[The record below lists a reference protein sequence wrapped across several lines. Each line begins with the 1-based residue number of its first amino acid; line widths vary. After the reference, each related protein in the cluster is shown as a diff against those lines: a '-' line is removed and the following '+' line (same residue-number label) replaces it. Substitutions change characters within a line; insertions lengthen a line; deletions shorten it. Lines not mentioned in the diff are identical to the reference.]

1 MLPPQAERWPL
12 ERAEKCA
19 GYTLSDGARR
29 HAQVWLD
36 LVAQWNAKLDL
47 TAAKTPEDLV
57 ELGLTDALVL
67 AGRVAQGARVVDVGT
82 GMGAP
87 GVPLALARPDLAVT
101 LCEPMQKRIAFLR
114 TVLGTTGR
122 TDVTLVHGRG
132 EALAREAWDVA
143 ISRATLS
150 PSAWLELGAAL
161 VVPGGTIWVLLARD
175 AAPSAPGATLIAEHA
190 YSWGG
195 VARRAVLYRR
205 APART

>member
-1 MLPPQAERWPL
+1 MLRPLGERWPL

-19 GYTLSDGARR
+19 EHTLSDDARR
-29 HAQVWLD
+29 HARAWLD

-57 ELGLTDALVL
+57 ELGLADALVL
-67 AGRVAQGARVVDVGT
+67 AAHLPQGARVVDVGT

-87 GVPLALARPDLAVT
+87 GLPLAFARPDLTVT

-132 EALAREAWDVA
+132 EGLAHGAWDVA
-143 ISRATLS
+143 ISRATLA
-150 PSAWLELGAAL
+150 PEAWLALGAEL
-161 VVPGGTIWVLLARD
+161 VVPGGEVWVLLAKD
-175 AAPSAPGATLIAEHA
+175 APPSAPGATLANEHA
-190 YSWGG
+190 YAWGA
-195 VARRAVLYRR
+195 VPRRAVRYRKG
-205 APART
+205 